1 MKDSDYNYSES
12 DPDEFYPDFFIEW
25 NEAVRSGKKPGFYEP
40 EELTDIIEIYI
51 INNKIK
57 RAKQAINYALRI
69 YEDDDELLDEILLML
84 NDYERWNELLEVCDM
99 YKEDSEVWIDGHK
112 LMALLHL
119 GMEEEAFTL
128 FKKLTKKYADDKD
141 ELSVVYQAM
150 AEALFE
156 VDLFD
161 ASIEVMREALNTLEE
176 DVNFYWLQLQC
187 YVYLEDKKAVGEL
200 ADIILKK
207 NPLDAETWHRLG
219 FFFRDMD
226 EREKAIE
233 AFEYA
238 QSLGI
243 DSEEVL
249 INLIYIYDKNKNY
262 KKALEKAEE
271 YITHHPDSSVII
283 IMAAKLNSQME
294 NWTEAVKY
302 VDMALKITP
311 DVESLYLSKSNFL
324 LHLDEYKKA
333 KSALRDGL
341 KNTKDSDGSLAK
353 KLSKLN
359 KQYPEY

>member
-84 NDYERWNELLEVCDM
+84 NDYERWNELLEICNQ
-99 YKEDSEVWIDGHK
+99 YKEDLDVWIQGHK

-119 GMEEEAFTL
+119 GMEDEAFLL
-128 FKKLTKKYADDKD
+128 FKKLITKYAEEKE

-161 ASIEVMREALNTLEE
+161 SSIEVIQEAIDTLEE

-187 YVYLEDKKAVGEL
+187 YACMGDKKTVGEL
-200 ADIILKK
+200 ADIILKI
-207 NPLDAETWHRLG
+207 NPLNAETWHRLG

-243 DSEEVL
+243 DSEEIL

-271 YITHHPDSSVII
+271 FLTRHPDSSVVI

-294 NWTEAVKY
+294 NWREAIKY
-302 VDMALKITP
+302 VDKALRISP
-311 DVESLYLSKSNFL
+311 DVESLYESKSDFL
-324 LHLDEYKKA
+324 LHLEEYKKA
-333 KSALRDGL
+333 KLALMEGL
-341 KNTKDSDGSLAK
+341 RNTPDSEGYLAK

-359 KQYPEY
+359 KQYPDY